1 MKSLT
6 ALAVILLLA
15 GCSSTRRVGMWE
27 KLAAGAE
34 LADAGSTVS
43 GLQAG
48 GVEANPTF
56 GSHPQVAVLIS
67 ANVTLHMLIHAAI
80 ADLPEREREMT
91 WKVLFAVRMVCA
103 AWNVVRR

>member
-1 MKSLT
+1 MRRFA

-15 GCSSTRRVGMWE
+15 GCSSTRRVTTWE

-34 LADAGSTVS
+34 LADVGSTVA

-48 GVEANPTF
+48 GVEANPVF

-67 ANVTLHMLIHAAI
+67 ANLTVHMLIHAAV

-91 WKVLFAVRMVCA
+91 WRIVFVVRAVCA